1 MIDCVYVR
9 MDTNGWDDGVHCSET
24 TSDILVLPA
33 EQMQPGHNQTVLAFI
48 GTHCDINPDLTV

>member
-1 MIDCVYVR
+1 